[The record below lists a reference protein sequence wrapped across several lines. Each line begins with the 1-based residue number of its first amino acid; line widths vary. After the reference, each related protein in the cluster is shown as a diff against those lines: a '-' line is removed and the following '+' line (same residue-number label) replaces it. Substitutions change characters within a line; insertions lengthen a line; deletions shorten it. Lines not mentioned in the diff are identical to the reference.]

1 MRPPEIARGPA
12 EIAGATGT
20 AKRARRVKTAFRI
33 SRNSIET
40 SSHAQWY
47 TLGFMRIALFFLLS
61 LAGLAKDVDFNGRW
75 NITVPNETRRRAWW
89 LEVDGAGTQAIKG
102 RFVGAPGGDM
112 NAIPEI
118 AVKGGVLRFVFERNY
133 LRKPTGTD
141 KGVYTA
147 RIVNGDLVGEFQVE
161 GNPAS
166 KLAFVGKRAPVIKDT
181 EDGKWKPGKPVELF
195 NGKDLN
201 NWSALVPGKPLGWRV
216 DKGIMNNI
224 AGANNLV
231 SSQKFWNFEL
241 HGEFRLG
248 VGSNAGLGLRG
259 RNQVQIIDDYG
270 KAPDT
275 HGTGALYSRIK
286 PRENAAKKPGEWNTY
301 DIRLVGRTVTIIV
314 NGVTVIDRAE
324 VEGLTAMA
332 HDPNEAT
339 PGPIS
344 VQGDHGAVEIRK
356 LTVTPLVR

>member
-1 MRPPEIARGPA
+1 MAIGPA
-12 EIAGATGT
+12 ITAGATGI
-20 AKRARRVKTAFRI
+20 ARRARRVKTAFRI
-33 SRNSIET
+33 WRNSIET
-40 SSHAQWY
+40 ARHPQWY
-47 TLGFMRIALFFLLS
+47 TLVFMRIALFFLLS
-61 LAGLAKDVDFNGRW
+61 LAGLAKDLDFNGRW
-75 NITVPNETRRRAWW
+75 NITVPNEPRRRAWW
-89 LEVDGAGTQAIKG
+89 LEVDGAGTAAIKG

-118 AVKGGVLRFVFERNY
+118 SAKGGVLRFVFERNY
-133 LRKPTGTD
+133 LRQPSGAN

-147 RIVNGDLVGEFQVE
+147 RIVKGDLVGEFQIE
-161 GNPAS
+161 GHPAS
-166 KLAFVGKRAPVIKDT
+166 KLAFVGKRAPVIKDK
-181 EDGKWKPGKPVELF
+181 EDGKWKPGKPVEIF
-195 NGKDLN
+195 NGKDLS
-201 NWSALVPGKPLGWRV
+201 NWSALVPGKELGWKV
-216 DKGIMNNI
+216 EGGVMKNV

-248 VGSNAGLGLRG
+248 EGSNGGLGLRG
-259 RNQVQIIDDYG
+259 RYEVQIIDDFG

-286 PRENAAKKPGEWNTY
+286 PRENAVKKPGEWNTY
-301 DIRLVGRTVTIIV
+301 DIRLVGRTVTVIV
-314 NGVTVIDRAE
+314 NGVTVIDRGE

-332 HDPNEAT
+332 HDPNEEQ